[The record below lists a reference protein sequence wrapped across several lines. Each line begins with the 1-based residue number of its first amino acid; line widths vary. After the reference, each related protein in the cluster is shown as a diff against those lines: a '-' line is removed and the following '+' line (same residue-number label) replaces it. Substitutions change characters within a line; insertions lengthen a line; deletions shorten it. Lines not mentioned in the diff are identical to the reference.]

1 MSSYREQYQMRLR
14 NSMNEKQDNKLE
26 RYSFRIRLLL
36 SLILLLGYFMV
47 RVIGSEYFPIA
58 PDTIEGAIKE
68 DLTNDIFDFVDNIHY
83 TE

>member
-47 RVIGSEYFPIA
+47 RVIGAEYFPIS

>member
-14 NSMNEKQDNKLE
+14 NSMNEKQDNILE

-47 RVIGSEYFPIA
+47 RVIGAEYFPIA

-83 TE
+83 TK

>member
-47 RVIGSEYFPIA
+47 RVIGAEYFPIA

-68 DLTNDIFDFVDNIHY
+68 DITNDIFDFVDNIHY

>member
-47 RVIGSEYFPIA
+47 RVIGAEYFPIA